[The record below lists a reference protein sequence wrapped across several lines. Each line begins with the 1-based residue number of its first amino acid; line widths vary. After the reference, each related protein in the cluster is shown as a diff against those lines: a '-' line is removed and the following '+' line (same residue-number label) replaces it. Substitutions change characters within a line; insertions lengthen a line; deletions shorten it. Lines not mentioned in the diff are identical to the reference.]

1 MKKTSS
7 CDFHGQTVKNASI
20 IRIIRS
26 ADIEEDDYSL
36 QEHEDYREMMETL
49 IKQRRKLAPLR
60 MEMSPRSRRDRS
72 GYVET
77 FLGSF

>member
-1 MKKTSS
+1 MLILK
-7 CDFHGQTVKNASI
+7 
-20 IRIIRS
+20 
-26 ADIEEDDYSL
+26 EDDYSL

>member
-1 MKKTSS
+1 MI
-7 CDFHGQTVKNASI
+7 FHGQTVKNASI

-49 IKQRRKLAPLR
+49 IKQRRKTC
-60 MEMSPRSRRDRS
+60 
-72 GYVET
+72 T
-77 FLGSF
+77 FKKWRCLQV